1 MHSVAWKFESSRAHK
16 NPDELVRVF
25 LCPLE
30 HFALASKKHTEICDV
45 RPDNARGLIDVNRT
59 FSKSAIQIDFQL
71 LKIWCFQHIVVF
83 SLHNHLYN
91 NNLGY
96 F

>member
-1 MHSVAWKFESSRAHK
+1 M
-16 NPDELVRVF
+16 
-25 LCPLE
+25 
-30 HFALASKKHTEICDV
+30 ALASKKLPEIYDV
-45 RPDNARGLIDVNRT
+45 LILIDINRT

-71 LKIWCFQHIVVF
+71 LKIWCFQHVVVF

>member
-1 MHSVAWKFESSRAHK
+1 
-16 NPDELVRVF
+16 
-25 LCPLE
+25 
-30 HFALASKKHTEICDV
+30 
-45 RPDNARGLIDVNRT
+45 LIDVNRT
-59 FSKSAIQIDFQL
+59 LSKSAIQIDFQL
-71 LKIWCFQHIVVF
+71 LKIWCFQHMVVF